1 MADVSERL
9 SDTQEKTE
17 ASDVQVITH
26 NRRRREKKYIYI
38 LLRIIDK

>member
-9 SDTQEKTE
+9 SDTQEKLE

-26 NRRRREKKYIYI
+26 NNMKKKGIYYYPI
-38 LLRIIDK
+38 YDRT